1 MLRIGSAEG
10 FYGDDVTRA
19 LPMIEGG
26 HVDVVCFEAL
36 SELTLAILRRD
47 QMRDPARGYTRD
59 IEVIAERILPL
70 AYARRIPLIT
80 NGGGLNP
87 AGAAAS
93 VSKIAQRLGLRG
105 LKVATVTGDDLLPRL
120 GDLLAAGEPLSNI
133 ETGESLSLAGTPIVT
148 ANAYLGAFP
157 IAEALR
163 QGADIVITGRVAD
176 PCLYLAPMLHRFDW
190 AADEWQRLAS
200 GIICGHLL
208 ECTGQ
213 VVGGNSLALLDE
225 MSPAALAHPGYPI
238 AEVDE
243 DGSFVVTKT
252 PDTAGRVSVTTVKEQ
267 LLYEMHDPA
276 AYITPDVVADVTM
289 LRLADDGPDR
299 VRVTGVTGH
308 PRTETLKVNI
318 ARLEGY
324 SRELLFLL
332 GWPAVWRKEEQLRGM
347 LAEAWQGLPIKR
359 VEYSHPGL
367 DSLYGPLEPPPA
379 DPLELVV
386 RVMLTADDQDT
397 LKAAVRRAMAL
408 GLSGPAGMSVSGTSV
423 GADPRYLLG
432 LWPALVRRELVEPGI
447 HIDIREVEG
456 DGNG

>member
-59 IEVIAERILPL
+59 IETIAERILPL
-70 AYARRIPLIT
+70 AHARHIPLIT

-87 AGAAAS
+87 MGAAQKVAE
-93 VSKIAQRLGLRG
+93 IAQRLGLTG
-105 LKVATVTGDDLLPRL
+105 LKIATVTGDDLLLRL
-120 GDLLAAGEPLSNI
+120 GDLLVAGEPLANI
-133 ETGESLSLAGTPIVT
+133 ETGEPLTLAGPPIVT

-176 PCLYLAPMLHRFDW
+176 PCLYLAPMLHRFGW
-190 AADEWQRLAS
+190 AADDWNRLAS

-225 MSPAALAHPGYPI
+225 MTPAALAHPGYPI
-238 AEVDE
+238 AEIED

-252 PDTAGRVSVTTVKEQ
+252 PGTAGRVSVATVKEQ
-267 LLYEMHDPA
+267 LLYEMHNPA
-276 AYITPDVVADVTM
+276 AYLTPDVVADVTT
-289 LRLADDGPDR
+289 LRLSEAGADR
-299 VRVTGVTGH
+299 VRVSGVTGR

-332 GWPAVWRKEEQLRGM
+332 GWPAVWRKAEQLRGM
-347 LAEAWQGLPIKR
+347 LAEAWQGLPLTR
-359 VEYSHPGL
+359 VEYTHPGL

-379 DPLELVV
+379 DPLELAV
-386 RVMLTADDQDT
+386 RVMFTADDQQT
-397 LKAAVRRAMAL
+397 LKTAVRHAMAL
-408 GLSGPAGMSVSGTSV
+408 GLSGPAGMAVSGTSV

-432 LWPALVRRELVEPGI
+432 LWPALIRRDLVEPEI
-447 HIDIREVEG
+447 KVEVQTVE
-456 DGNG
+456 

>member
-47 QMRDPARGYTRD
+47 QMRDPTRGYTRD

-70 AYARRIPLIT
+70 AYARKIPLIT

-87 AGAAAS
+87 GGAAQKVAA
-93 VSKIAQRLGLRG
+93 IAKRLGLDG
-105 LKVATVTGDDLLPRL
+105 LKIATVTGDDLLPRL
-120 GDLLAAGEPLSNI
+120 SDLLAAGESLANI
-133 ETGESLSLAGTPIVT
+133 ETGEPLTLSGPPIVA

-157 IAEALR
+157 IAEALS
-163 QGADIVITGRVAD
+163 QDADIVITGRVAD
-176 PCLYLAPMLHRFDW
+176 PCLYLAPMLHRYGW
-190 AADEWQRLAS
+190 AADDWNRLAS

-225 MSPAALAHPGYPI
+225 MSPSALAHPGYPI
-238 AEVDE
+238 ATVEE
-243 DGSFVVTKT
+243 DGSFVITKT
-252 PDTAGRVSVTTVKEQ
+252 PGTAGRVSVETVKEQ

-276 AYITPDVVADVTM
+276 AYITPDVVADVTT
-289 LRLADDGPDR
+289 LHLADDGPNR

-308 PRTETLKVNI
+308 PRTGSLKVNL
-318 ARLEGY
+318 ARLEGF

-332 GWPAVWRKEEQLRGM
+332 GWPAVWRKKEQLRGM
-347 LAEAWQGLPIKR
+347 LAEAWQGLPITR
-359 VEYSHPGL
+359 VEYTHPGL
-367 DSLYGPLEPPPA
+367 DSLYGPLGSPPA
-379 DPLELVV
+379 DPLELMV
-386 RVMLTADDQDT
+386 RVMFTANDQET

-447 HIDIREVEG
+447 QVEIQTVE
-456 DGNG
+456 

>member
-47 QMRDPARGYTRD
+47 QMRDPTRGYTRD
-59 IEVIAERILPL
+59 TEVIAERILPL
-70 AYARRIPLIT
+70 ASARKIPLIT

-87 AGAAAS
+87 TGAAQQVMAAA
-93 VSKIAQRLGLRG
+93 KRLGLAG
-105 LKVATVTGDDLLPRL
+105 LRIATVIGDDLLSRL
-120 GDLLAAGEPLSNI
+120 SELLAVGESLANI
-133 ETGESLSLAGTPIVT
+133 ETGDPLTLAGPPIVT

-176 PCLYLAPMLHRFDW
+176 PCLYLAPMLHRYGW
-190 AADEWQRLAS
+190 AADDWNRLAS

-238 AEVDE
+238 AEVEE
-243 DGSFVVTKT
+243 DGGFVVTKT
-252 PDTAGRVSVTTVKEQ
+252 PGTAGRVSVETVKEQ
-267 LLYEMHDPA
+267 LLYEVHNPA
-276 AYITPDVVADVTM
+276 AYITPDVVADVTA
-289 LRLADDGPDR
+289 LHLADDGPDR

-308 PRTETLKVNI
+308 PRTESLKVNI

-324 SRELLFLL
+324 SRELIFLL

-347 LAEAWQGLPIKR
+347 LAEAWRGLPITR
-359 VEYSHPGL
+359 VEYTHPGL
-367 DSLYGPLEPPPA
+367 DSLYGPLEPLPD
-379 DPLELVV
+379 DPLELVA
-386 RVMLTADDQDT
+386 RVMFTANDQDT
-397 LKAAVRRAMAL
+397 LKTAVRRAMAL
-408 GLSGPAGMSVSGTSV
+408 GLSGPAGMSVSSTSV
-423 GADPRYLLG
+423 GADPRTLLG
-432 LWPALVRRELVEPGI
+432 LWPALVRRELVEPGVTVTI
-447 HIDIREVEG
+447 SEV
-456 DGNG
+456 

>member
-19 LPMIEGG
+19 LPMIAGG

-59 IEVIAERILPL
+59 IEIITERILPL
-70 AYARRIPLIT
+70 AFARKIPLIT

-87 AGAAAS
+87 AGAARKVLEIAS
-93 VSKIAQRLGLRG
+93 RLGLDG
-105 LKVATVTGDDLLPRL
+105 LKVVTVTGDDLLPRL
-120 GDLLAAGEPLSNI
+120 SDLLAAGGPLANI
-133 ETGESLSLAGTPIVT
+133 ETGEPLTLDGPPIVT

-176 PCLYLAPMLHRFDW
+176 PCLYLAPMLHRFGW
-190 AADEWQRLAS
+190 AADDWNRLAS
-200 GIICGHLL
+200 GILCGHLL

-213 VVGGNSLALLDE
+213 VVGGNSLALMDT

-238 AEVDE
+238 AEMEE
-243 DGSFVVTKT
+243 DGSFVVTKV
-252 PDTAGRVSVTTVKEQ
+252 PETAGRVSVETVKEQ

-276 AYITPDVVADVTM
+276 AYITPDVVADATT
-289 LRLADDGPDR
+289 LRLADTGPDR

-308 PRTETLKVNI
+308 PRTDSLKVNI

-347 LAEAWQGLPIKR
+347 LAEAWQGLAITR
-359 VEYSHPGL
+359 VEYTHPGL
-367 DSLYGPLEPPPA
+367 DSLYGPLLPPPA

-386 RVMLTADDQDT
+386 RVMFTADEQET
-397 LKAAVRRAMAL
+397 LKSAVRRAMAL

-423 GADPRYLLG
+423 GADPRPLLG
-432 LWPALVRRELVEPGI
+432 LWPALVRRDLVEPGI
-447 HIDIREVEG
+447 RVEMSEVS
-456 DGNG
+456 N

>member
-47 QMRDPARGYTRD
+47 QMRDPTRGYTRD

-70 AYARRIPLIT
+70 AFARKIPLIT

-87 AGAAAS
+87 TGAAQKALA
-93 VSKIAQRLGLRG
+93 IAKRLGLDG

-120 GDLLAAGEPLSNI
+120 GELLAAGEPLTNI
-133 ETGESLSLAGTPIVT
+133 ETDEPLTLVGGPIVT

-176 PCLYLAPMLHRFDW
+176 PCLYLAPMLHRYGWAETDW
-190 AADEWQRLAS
+190 NRLAS

-213 VVGGNSLALLDE
+213 VVGGNSLALLDA

-238 AEVDE
+238 AEVAE

-252 PDTAGRVSVTTVKEQ
+252 PGTEGRVSVETVKEQ
-267 LLYEMHDPA
+267 LLYEIHNPA
-276 AYITPDVVADVTM
+276 AYITPDVVADVTT
-289 LRLADDGPDR
+289 LHLAEDGPDR

-308 PRTETLKVNI
+308 PRTDTLKVNI
-318 ARLEGY
+318 AQLEGY
-324 SRELLFLL
+324 SRELIFLL

-347 LAEAWQGLPIKR
+347 LAEAWLGLPITR
-359 VEYSHPGL
+359 IEYTHPGI
-367 DSLYGPLEPPPA
+367 DSLYGLLEPPPA

-386 RVMLTADDQDT
+386 RVMFTAADQDA
-397 LKAAVRRAMAL
+397 LKTAVRRAMAL
-408 GLSGPAGMSVSGTSV
+408 GLSGPAGMAVSGTSV
-423 GADPRYLLG
+423 GADPRPLLG
-432 LWPALVRRELVEPGI
+432 LWPALIRRELVEPGVSI
-447 HIDIREVEG
+447 AMSEVM
-456 DGNG
+456 

>member
-19 LPMIEGG
+19 LPMIAGG
-26 HVDVVCFEAL
+26 HVDIVCFEAL

-59 IEVIAERILPL
+59 IETIAERILPL
-70 AYARRIPLIT
+70 AHARHIPLIT

-87 AGAAAS
+87 MGAAQKVAE
-93 VSKIAQRLGLRG
+93 IAQRLGLTG
-105 LKVATVTGDDLLPRL
+105 LKIATVTGDDLLLRL
-120 GDLLAAGEPLSNI
+120 GDLLVAGEPLANI
-133 ETGESLSLAGTPIVT
+133 ETGEPLTLSGSPIVT

-176 PCLYLAPMLHRFDW
+176 PCLYLAPMLYRFGW
-190 AADEWQRLAS
+190 AADDWNRLAS

-225 MSPAALAHPGYPI
+225 MTPAALAHPGYPI
-238 AEVDE
+238 AEVE
-243 DGSFVVTKT
+243 GDGSFVVTKT
-252 PDTAGRVSVTTVKEQ
+252 PGTAGRVSVASVKEQ
-267 LLYEMHDPA
+267 LLYEMHNPA
-276 AYITPDVVADVTM
+276 AYLTPDVVADVTT
-289 LRLADDGPDR
+289 LRLSEAGADR
-299 VRVTGVTGH
+299 VRVSGVTGR

-332 GWPAVWRKEEQLRGM
+332 GWPAIWRKEEQLRGM
-347 LAEAWQGLPIKR
+347 LAEAWRGLPLTRIE
-359 VEYSHPGL
+359 VTHPGL

-379 DPLELVV
+379 DPLELVA
-386 RVMLTADDQDT
+386 RVMFTADDQQT
-397 LKAAVRRAMAL
+397 LKTAVRHAMAL
-408 GLSGPAGMSVSGTSV
+408 GLSGPAGMAVSGTSV

-432 LWPALVRRELVEPGI
+432 LWPALIRRDLVEPEI
-447 HIDIREVEG
+447 TVEAQTVE
-456 DGNG
+456 

>member
-1 MLRIGSAEG
+1 
-10 FYGDDVTRA
+10 
-19 LPMIEGG
+19 
-26 HVDVVCFEAL
+26 
-36 SELTLAILRRD
+36 LAILRRD
-47 QMRDPARGYTRD
+47 QMRDPTRGYTRD

-70 AYARRIPLIT
+70 AYARKIPLIT

-87 AGAAAS
+87 AGAARH
-93 VSKIAQRLGLRG
+93 VMETAQRLGLAG
-105 LKVATVTGDDLLPRL
+105 LNIATVTGDDLLPRL
-120 GDLLAAGEPLSNI
+120 SDLLISGEPLANI
-133 ETGESLSLAGTPIVT
+133 ETGEPLTLSGPPIVT

-157 IAEALR
+157 LAEALR

-176 PCLYLAPMLHRFDW
+176 PCLYLAPMLHRYGW
-190 AADEWQRLAS
+190 AADDWNRLAS

-225 MSPAALAHPGYPI
+225 MTPAALAHPGYPI
-238 AEVDE
+238 AEVAE

-252 PDTAGRVSVTTVKEQ
+252 PGTAGRVSVETVKEQ

-276 AYITPDVVADVTM
+276 AYITPDVVADVTT
-289 LRLADDGPDR
+289 LHLANDGPDR
-299 VRVTGVTGH
+299 VRVVGVTGH
-308 PRTETLKVNI
+308 PRTNSLKVNI

-347 LAEAWQGLPIKR
+347 LAEAWQGLPITR
-359 VEYSHPGL
+359 VEYTHPGL

-379 DPLELVV
+379 DPLELVA
-386 RVMLTADDQDT
+386 RVMFTADDQQT
-397 LKAAVRRAMAL
+397 LKTAVRRAMAL

-423 GADPRYLLG
+423 GADPRPLLG
-432 LWPALVRRELVEPGI
+432 LWPALVRRDLVEPG
-447 HIDIREVEG
+447 VTVTLSTV
-456 DGNG
+456 

>member
-47 QMRDPARGYTRD
+47 QMRDPTRGYTRD

-70 AYARRIPLIT
+70 AYARKIPLIT

-87 AGAAAS
+87 IGAARK
-93 VSKIAQRLGLRG
+93 VMEVAQRLGLAG
-105 LKVATVTGDDLLPRL
+105 LRVVAVTGDDLLPQL
-120 GDLLAAGEPLSNI
+120 GDLLVAGEPLANI
-133 ETGESLSLAGTPIVT
+133 ETGEPLSLAGPPIVT

-157 IAEALR
+157 LAEALR
-163 QGADIVITGRVAD
+163 QGADIIITGRVAD
-176 PCLYLAPMLHRFDW
+176 PCLYLAPMLHRYGW
-190 AADEWQRLAS
+190 AADDWNRLAS

-225 MSPAALAHPGYPI
+225 MTPAALAHPGYPI
-238 AEVDE
+238 AEVEE

-252 PDTAGRVSVTTVKEQ
+252 PGMAGRVSVETVKEQ
-267 LLYEMHDPA
+267 LLYEMHDPT
-276 AYITPDVVADVTM
+276 AYITPDVVADVTT
-289 LRLADDGPDR
+289 LHLADDGTDR
-299 VRVTGVTGH
+299 VRVTSVTGH
-308 PRTETLKVNI
+308 PRTGSLKVNI

-347 LAEAWQGLPIKR
+347 LAETWQGLPITR
-359 VEYSHPGL
+359 VEYTHPGL
-367 DSLYGPLEPPPA
+367 DSLFGPLEPPPA

-386 RVMLTADDQDT
+386 RVMFTADDQQT
-397 LKAAVRRAMAL
+397 LKTAVRRAMAL

-432 LWPALVRRELVEPGI
+432 LWPALVGRELVEPGVKV
-447 HIDIREVEG
+447 EVQVVV
-456 DGNG
+456 

>member
-19 LPMIEGG
+19 LPMIADG

-47 QMRDPARGYTRD
+47 QMRDPTRGYTRD

-70 AYARRIPLIT
+70 AYARKIPLIT

-87 AGAAAS
+87 TGAAQHVMETA
-93 VSKIAQRLGLRG
+93 KRLGLSG
-105 LKVATVTGDDLLPRL
+105 LKIATVTGDDLLSRL
-120 GDLLAAGEPLSNI
+120 GDLLAGGEPLANI
-133 ETGESLSLAGTPIVT
+133 ETGEPLTLSGPPIVT
-148 ANAYLGAFP
+148 TNAYLGAFP
-157 IAEALR
+157 LAEALR

-176 PCLYLAPMLHRFDW
+176 PCLYLAPMLHRYGW
-190 AADEWQRLAS
+190 AADDWNRLAS

-238 AEVDE
+238 AHVAE

-252 PDTAGRVSVTTVKEQ
+252 PGTAGRVSIETVKEQ

-276 AYITPDVVADVTM
+276 AYITPDVVADVTT
-289 LRLADDGPDR
+289 LHLAADGPDR
-299 VRVTGVTGH
+299 VRVAGVTGH
-308 PRTETLKVNI
+308 PRTDTLKVNI

-347 LAEAWQGLPIKR
+347 LAEAWQGLPITR
-359 VEYSHPGL
+359 VEYTHPGL

-379 DPLELVV
+379 DPLELVA
-386 RVMLTADDQDT
+386 RVMFTADDQQT
-397 LKAAVRRAMAL
+397 LKTAVRRAMAL

-423 GADPRYLLG
+423 GAGPRPLLG
-432 LWPALVRRELVEPGI
+432 LWPALVRRDLVEPRVTI
-447 HIDIREVEG
+447 EVSEV
-456 DGNG
+456 

>member
-19 LPMIEGG
+19 MPMIEGG

-47 QMRDPARGYTRD
+47 QMRDPTRGYTRD
-59 IEVIAERILPL
+59 IEVIAEQILPL
-70 AYARRIPLIT
+70 AYARKIPLIT

-87 AGAAAS
+87 AGAARKVMEAA
-93 VSKIAQRLGLRG
+93 KRLGLSG

-120 GDLLAAGEPLSNI
+120 NDLLAAGEPLANI
-133 ETGESLSLAGTPIVT
+133 ETGELLSLAGPPIVT

-157 IAEALR
+157 LAEALR

-176 PCLYLAPMLHRFDW
+176 PCLYLAPLLHRFGWTADDW
-190 AADEWQRLAS
+190 NRLAC

-213 VVGGNSLALLDE
+213 VVGGNSLALLNE
-225 MSPAALAHPGYPI
+225 MSPEALAHPGYPI
-238 AEVDE
+238 AEVEE
-243 DGSFVVTKT
+243 DGSFVVAKT
-252 PDTAGRVSVTTVKEQ
+252 PGTAGRVSIETVKEQ

-276 AYITPDVVADVTM
+276 AYITPDVVADVTT
-289 LRLADDGPDR
+289 LHLVGDGPDR

-308 PRTETLKVNI
+308 PRTDTLKVNI
-318 ARLEGY
+318 ARMEGY
-324 SRELLFLL
+324 SRELIFLL

-347 LAEAWQGLPIKR
+347 LAEAWRGLPITR
-359 VEYSHPGL
+359 VEYTHPGL
-367 DSLYGPLEPPPA
+367 DSLYGTLEPPPL
-379 DPLELVV
+379 DPLELAV
-386 RVMLTADDQDT
+386 RVMFTADDQQT
-397 LKAAVRRAMAL
+397 LKSAVRRAMAL
-408 GLSGPAGMSVSGTSV
+408 GLSGPAGMAVSGTSV
-423 GADPRYLLG
+423 GADPRFLLG

-447 HIDIREVEG
+447 AIELQAVE
-456 DGNG
+456 